1 MKRLIYLWALLAG
14 ILCFSACEDDDSVTI
29 VQPQKQELSY
39 SGTVL
44 DFISQANGYNGMHFD
59 SLLYVVQNVE
69 GFVDSLSQIN
79 HEVTLFAVPNESFT
93 SAHQSLALYRKS
105 MMLDEGT
112 HPATKAS
119 QGAYVS
125 LKDLMIE
132 PFEVVDTIISYNP
145 VAVSYDTTY
154 VHRQYDYRE
163 DLRQLIGRYVFM
175 QSLPTL
181 EINDGIAYKSLF
193 SHEMNLQ
200 FTYQDASGLVNAGQR
215 AFQLVETRG
224 SKQQAVWVKAEVS
237 VCDVK
242 CSNGYVHI
250 LAPRH
255 EFGFNEITY
264 YFGNYGNEKQK

>member
-1 MKRLIYLWALLAG
+1 MKRLIYLWTLLAG
-14 ILCFSACEDDDSVTI
+14 ILCFSSCEDDESVTTI
-29 VQPQKQELSY
+29 QPQEQELSY

-44 DFISQANGYNGMHFD
+44 DFISQANGYEGMHFD

-69 GFVDSLSQIN
+69 GIADSLSQTN
-79 HEVTLFAVPNESFT
+79 HEVTLFAVPNESFVA
-93 SAHQSLALYRKS
+93 AHQSLALYRKS
-105 MMLDEGT
+105 MKLDEGT
-112 HPATKAS
+112 HPVTEAS
-119 QGAYVS
+119 QGADVN

-132 PFEVVDTIISYNP
+132 PFEVVDTVISYNP
-145 VAVSYDTTY
+145 VAVSYDTAY

-163 DLRQLIGRYVFM
+163 SLRQLAGRYVFM
-175 QSLPTL
+175 QSLPTSA
-181 EINDGIAYKSLF
+181 IIDGTAYKSMF

-200 FTYQDASGLVNAGQR
+200 FTYQDASGMVNAGKK

-255 EFGFNEITY
+255 EFGFNEITS
-264 YFGNYGNEKQK
+264 YFGNYGNEKKK